1 LYKLGCY
8 SSLALVNREGK
19 AGGACVDGA
28 YTGGAYINGACA
40 DGAYIDGA
48 CRDGACIGGAYIG
61 GAYTNRAYAD
71 GACVDGACDIVYSKS
86 PISLG
91 NSRFIYIKG
100 PIKILLS
107 L

>member
-1 LYKLGCY
+1 
-8 SSLALVNREGK
+8 V
-19 AGGACVDGA
+19 
-28 YTGGAYINGACA
+28 

-48 CRDGACIGGAYIG
+48 CRDGA
-61 GAYTNRAYAD
+61 YTNRAYVD
-71 GACVDGACDIVYSKS
+71 GACVDGACNIIYSKS